1 MLTIRPYGYD
11 RAVRFNDETPG
22 ESESIVER
30 PTVSNEKELPD
41 RANAFL
47 KLNNPKRRGRAT
59 ASELKFLT
67 MQSFSIK

>member
-30 PTVSNEKELPD
+30 PTVSNEQELPD

-47 KLNNPKRRGRAT
+47 KLNNPKGRWRAT
-59 ASELKFLT
+59 ATNLKFLT
-67 MQSFSIK
+67 MRPPSIK